1 MEKSK
6 ELHFFFA
13 GNGISCSEEGDK
25 GFTGHISKTRH
36 INITPGKT
44 FTRENLQKIYDMA
57 DSGNMIFSNGNT
69 LGYLVLNP
77 IHKPTKEYINNIT
90 NEVYQLS
97 VEVIDGKKYV
107 CTRDGQIFSDDPNK
121 YQDIPIVSNPENKK
135 FLLTNYSKE
144 YDGHTLY
151 RIRALKDF
159 AGTGMAVIEVSHRS
173 KEWGEVMDECRSLW
187 KELLNIPDTHEVLFL
202 GGGASLQFLYVAMNF
217 LEKKA
222 AYLETGVW
230 AKKALKEAKGI
241 GDAYALASSA
251 DKTYSYIP
259 KGYVIPEDID
269 YFHITTNNTI
279 YGTEIRYDMD
289 CPVPLIA
296 DMSSDIMS
304 RPVDVSKYALIYGGA
319 QKNVGPAGVT
329 FAIVRKD
336 ALGKV
341 SRYIPT
347 MLDYRTH
354 VDGAS
359 MFNTPPVF
367 SIFVMNETLKWLKGI
382 GGVEAINKI
391 NVGKAEL
398 LYNEID
404 RNPLFVGTAAKEDRS
419 IMNVCFVMA
428 PGYEA
433 LQDEFMAYAKEHG
446 MVGIKGHRSVGGFR
460 ASIYNACPVESVE
473 ALVSCMQE
481 FAAKKA

>member
-1 MEKSK
+1 MKKVHNFNAGPCVLPDQAIEKSI
-6 ELHFFFA
+6 E
-13 GNGISCSEEGDK
+13 
-25 GFTGHISKTRH
+25 
-36 INITPGKT
+36 
-44 FTRENLQKIYDMA
+44 
-57 DSGNMIFSNGNT
+57 
-69 LGYLVLNP
+69 
-77 IHKPTKEYINNIT
+77 
-90 NEVYQLS
+90 
-97 VEVIDGKKYV
+97 
-107 CTRDGQIFSDDPNK
+107 
-121 YQDIPIVSNPENKK
+121 
-135 FLLTNYSKE
+135 
-144 YDGHTLY
+144 
-151 RIRALKDF
+151 ALKDF

-173 KEWGEVMDECRSLW
+173 KEWGEVMDECRALW
-187 KELLNIPDTHEVLFL
+187 RELLNIPDTHEVLFL
-202 GGGASLQFLYVAMNF
+202 GGGASMQFLYVAMNF

-230 AKKALKEAKGI
+230 AKKALKEARGL

-251 DKTYSYIP
+251 DKTFSYIP

-279 YGTEIRYDMD
+279 YGTEIRYDID

-319 QKNVGPAGVT
+319 QKNVGPAGVA

-354 VDGAS
+354 IDGGS

-367 SIFVMNETLKWLKGI
+367 PIFVMNETLKWLKGL

-391 NVGKAEL
+391 NVHKAGL
-398 LYNEID
+398 LYDEID

-433 LQDEFMAYAKEHG
+433 LQDEFMSYAKERG

-473 ALVSCMQE
+473 SLIACMRE
-481 FAAKKA
+481 FAAAKA

>member
-1 MEKSK
+1 MKKVHNFNAGPCVLPDQAIEKSI
-6 ELHFFFA
+6 E
-13 GNGISCSEEGDK
+13 
-25 GFTGHISKTRH
+25 
-36 INITPGKT
+36 
-44 FTRENLQKIYDMA
+44 
-57 DSGNMIFSNGNT
+57 
-69 LGYLVLNP
+69 
-77 IHKPTKEYINNIT
+77 
-90 NEVYQLS
+90 
-97 VEVIDGKKYV
+97 
-107 CTRDGQIFSDDPNK
+107 
-121 YQDIPIVSNPENKK
+121 
-135 FLLTNYSKE
+135 
-144 YDGHTLY
+144 
-151 RIRALKDF
+151 ALKDF

-173 KEWGEVMDECRSLW
+173 KEWGEVMDECRALW
-187 KELLNIPDTHEVLFL
+187 RELLDIPDTHEILFL
-202 GGGASLQFLYVAMNF
+202 GGGASMQFLFVAMNF

-230 AKKALKEAKGI
+230 AKKALKEARGL

-251 DKTYSYIP
+251 DKTFSYIP

-269 YFHITTNNTI
+269 YFHITSNNTI
-279 YGTEIRYDMD
+279 YGTEIRYDID
-289 CPVPLIA
+289 SPVPLIA

-319 QKNVGPAGVT
+319 QKNVGPAGVA

-354 VDGAS
+354 IDGDS

-367 SIFVMNETLKWLKGI
+367 PIFVMKETLKWLKGL

-391 NVGKAEL
+391 NVRKAEI

-404 RNPLFVGTAAKEDRS
+404 SNPLFVGTAAREDRS

-433 LQDEFMAYAKEHG
+433 LQDEFMSFAKERG

-473 ALVSCMQE
+473 ALVACMKE
-481 FAAKKA
+481 FAALKA